1 MKKIHT
7 ILFALF
13 CSALLNAQT
22 SKMRLW
28 SKADGNDSNHAEL
41 WYYAPKKASG
51 KAVII
56 CPGGSYHHLGLKC
69 EGVKVAEWF
78 NSIGYA
84 AYVLRYRV
92 AMDGFHHPAMLEDM
106 ERALS
111 IVRSVNDEH
120 GVNKDSIG
128 VIGFSAGGHLALMA
142 GAFMPEGEKPAWVAA
157 IYPVVSMQD
166 SIAHRWSRKSL
177 IGRNSTQQMKDSL
190 SMEMHL
196 PDDMPPVYI
205 QVSDDDKCVNPQNSI
220 VLAEALKQKNLNYKF
235 NHLATGG
242 HGYGMKQNAF
252 NATNQWWLVLEK
264 WLKIK

>member
-1 MKKIHT
+1 MKIPT

-13 CSALLNAQT
+13 CTVLLNAQT
-22 SKMRLW
+22 SKVRLW
-28 SKADGNDSNHAEL
+28 SKADGKSANHAEL
-41 WYYAPKKASG
+41 WYYAPKKAGG

-56 CPGGSYHHLGLKC
+56 CPGGSYHHLGLKN

-111 IVRSVNDEH
+111 IVRSVSDEH
-120 GVNKDSIG
+120 GVKKDSIG

-157 IYPVVSMQD
+157 IYPVVSMQG
-166 SIAHRWSRKSL
+166 SIANRWSRKSL
-177 IGRNSTQQMKDSL
+177 LGRNSSQQMKDSL

-235 NHLATGG
+235 NHLTTGG
-242 HGYGMKQNAF
+242 HGYGMKQNTF
-252 NATNQWWLVLEK
+252 NATNQWWLVLEE
-264 WLKIK
+264 WLK